1 MDNRDHPEDLIIG
14 RQEDGR
20 ALAEVITRKLF
31 DTDGVV
37 SGLNPGN
44 TASRRGAGQQGST
57 PGRELR
63 GPDLK
68 DDPEQRPTLQKTTP
82 PGGETEPPHRQPDSE
97 PPLNGSSQHHESDL
111 TWLDDP
117 QTLYL
122 RQKLNV
128 ADAPSFVGN
137 LAEALSSSCV
147 RDAMKKVKLVT
158 ELIVSAGKAQYPV
171 FAIDPD
177 GKVIAWNKE
186 MERITGVPAH
196 SMIGKGEHAYAIP
209 FYGRPRPM
217 LIDYLILPPPS
228 MEDSSGTPHPGSRD
242 VLTSREETV
251 RLQGRPWLIQ
261 SRGTRIYDEDGNII
275 AAVQSIGIRDPIPE
289 AKPPVQKKAE
299 PERAPAAGE
308 ARKPP
313 LPQKGDPFAEVQPS
327 GWEKTEPERAPAAE
341 EARKPAPFPRK
352 TDPYAEV
359 QPSGWEKAEPG
370 RVPAAEEARKPPL
383 PRRADPV
390 SAGMTDSARNEALLT
405 ALKSLDQP
413 ARGQA
418 VSQRHEEVRPAP
430 GQLRAN
436 EDDLRRNMEAVSR
449 DLRPIAERRPD
460 TAGGIFENVVMD
472 AREGIVAYDTG
483 LRCIL
488 WNTFMEHLTGIP
500 AAAAL
505 GRRAFDMF
513 PMFRDAGASL
523 LLEQALSGKT
533 VESSDLSCHLPPEKQ
548 AWVRLVFSAM
558 RDRSEH
564 ISGVIGIVQDTTARK
579 VREYALQTTITQLME
594 SEEKYR
600 NVFTA
605 KNDPLLLIDTTSRSI
620 LDLNKATADLYG
632 YPREE
637 FFALSLVDLFTE
649 PEHYKKLLERQ
660 AAGVCMCR
668 QRKKDGTIF
677 PADISY
683 AYFELKG
690 HLILILSIRDLST
703 SYQTADAL
711 RLANTKLNLLI
722 GVTRHDVINNL
733 TVLMGYNDLLKHSVR
748 DPKILEML
756 AKEEVALQTI
766 HRQIEFTREYY
777 NLGVRSPLWQN
788 ICETST
794 RAYSQFITTIG
805 FSCNTHDLE
814 IYADPLLEK
823 VFYNLFDNAIRHGEN
838 ITHIR
843 IYCVREGPD
852 LLLIFGDDGQGIP
865 PENKERIF
873 KRGFGKHTG
882 LGLFLSREI
891 LAITRIE
898 ISETGEFRKGARF
911 ELRIPAGS
919 YRFLDSDHS
928 LNVSGSQTMNL
939 HA

>member
-1 MDNRDHPEDLIIG
+1 MDSRDKPEDLTIG

-20 ALAEVITRKLF
+20 ALADALTRRLF

-44 TASRRGAGQQGST
+44 RADRSGTGRQGRT
-57 PGRELR
+57 PGREPAGTGQPEGTERLSPPQKATLPT
-63 GPDLK
+63 GEK
-68 DDPEQRPTLQKTTP
+68 DPPKQQPDPEP
-82 PGGETEPPHRQPDSE
+82 PS
-97 PPLNGSSQHHESDL
+97 NGSSQHNDTDL

-122 RQKLNV
+122 RQKLHV
-128 ADAPSFVGN
+128 ADAPSFIGN
-137 LAEALSSSCV
+137 LADALSSSCV
-147 RDAMKKVKLVT
+147 RDAMKKVKLMS

-171 FAIDPD
+171 FAIDSD

-209 FYGRPRPM
+209 FYGKPRPM

-228 MEDSSGTPHPGSRD
+228 LENSSGQAVPGLRD
-242 VLTSREETV
+242 VLTSKEETV
-251 RLQGRPWLIQ
+251 RLQGKPWLIQ
-261 SRGTRIYDEDGNII
+261 SRGTRIYDEDGSII
-275 AAVQSIGIRDPIPE
+275 AAVQSIGIRDPFPD
-289 AKPPVQKKAE
+289 AK
-299 PERAPAAGE
+299 
-308 ARKPP
+308 
-313 LPQKGDPFAEVQPS
+313 PS
-327 GWEKTEPERAPAAE
+327 GWEQPEPENPPAVDVSRKSPPMPRQAEMFPDLKPSGREPENAPAPDVSRRSPSMPRQAE
-341 EARKPAPFPRK
+341 MFPDLK
-352 TDPYAEV
+352 
-359 QPSGWEKAEPG
+359 PSGREKPEPESIPAADVSRRSPPLTRKAEPA
-370 RVPAAEEARKPPL
+370 PADL
-383 PRRADPV
+383 PDR
-390 SAGMTDSARNEALLT
+390 ARNETLLN

-413 ARGQA
+413 ARGQ
-418 VSQRHEEVRPAP
+418 VISQRHEDLRNAL
-430 GQLRAN
+430 GQLRAK
-436 EDDLRRNMEAVSR
+436 EDDLLRNMEAISQEP
-449 DLRPIAERRPD
+449 RPAPERRTD
-460 TAGGIFENVVMD
+460 TAGDLFENVVMD
-472 AREGIVAYDTG
+472 AREGIIAYDTG
-483 LRCIL
+483 LRCTL
-488 WNTFMEHLTGIP
+488 WNPFMELLTGIP

-505 GRRAFDMF
+505 GKRAFDMF
-513 PMFRDAGASL
+513 PAFRDAGASL

-533 VESSDLSCHLPPEKQ
+533 VESADLSCHLPSEKQ
-548 AWVRLVFSAM
+548 AWVRLGFSAM
-558 RDRSEH
+558 RDRDDRVT
-564 ISGVIGIVQDTTARK
+564 GVIGIVQDTTARK

-605 KNDPLLLIDTTSRSI
+605 KNDPLLLIDTTTRGI
-620 LDLNKATADLYG
+620 LDLNTATADLYG

-649 PEHYKKLLERQ
+649 PEKCKKLLERQ

-690 HLILILSIRDLST
+690 HLILVLSIRDLST

-733 TVLMGYNDLLKHSVR
+733 TVLMGYNDLLKHSIR

-756 AKEEVALQTI
+756 AKEELALQTI

-838 ITHIR
+838 ITHVR
-843 IYCVREGPD
+843 IYCVREGSD